1 VRAYLLLLLIAAA
14 ATYLLTPVAR
24 WCALRWGAITAVRS
38 RDVHS
43 IPTPRLGGI
52 AMWAGLMVGL
62 LMASQLPFLSDV
74 FASNPRPIIGIAASA
89 TIVCALGVADDIWD
103 LDWMTKLVG
112 QVLAALVLAWQ
123 GVQLYSLPI
132 DGVVL
137 GSNRVMLG
145 LTVLIV
151 VVAMNAVNFVDG
163 LDGLAAGLIAIG
175 GAGFFLY
182 SYQLTREASPG
193 DYSNLATLVVALLVG
208 ACVGFLPHNFHPA
221 RIFMGDSGSMLIG
234 LVIAAAGIRV
244 TGQIDPAVA
253 STRQSFPAFLPM
265 LLPLAVLLLPL
276 LDMGLA
282 VIRRVG
288 TGKSPFHPDRMHLH
302 HRMLALGH
310 SHRRAVIILYVWT
323 FVFTGAAVALVW
335 FSTTA
340 VLVGL
345 AVGVLAALAL
355 TLGPLRG
362 RTTPGSTGSAGSGG
376 SGGAPT
382 RPAPSA
388 AAPPPSTSPPTTPP
402 AHVADHRAPARHA
415 ADPHRQAWHAT
426 GTPLPALNDADPRT
440 DHR

>member
-52 AMWAGLMVGL
+52 AMWAGLMIGL

-253 STRQSFPAFLPM
+253 STRQSFPAFLPI

-282 VIRRVG
+282 VVRRVG

-310 SHRRAVIILYVWT
+310 SHRRAVVILYVWT

-362 RTTPGSTGSAGSGG
+362 RTPPGSTGG
-376 SGGAPT
+376 GGAPT
-382 RPAPSA
+382 RPAPPA
-388 AAPPPSTSPPTTPP
+388 ALPPAPPPRPAPP
-402 AHVADHRAPARHA
+402 AHAAGHRAPARHA

-426 GTPLPALNDADPRT
+426 GAPLPALNDADPRT